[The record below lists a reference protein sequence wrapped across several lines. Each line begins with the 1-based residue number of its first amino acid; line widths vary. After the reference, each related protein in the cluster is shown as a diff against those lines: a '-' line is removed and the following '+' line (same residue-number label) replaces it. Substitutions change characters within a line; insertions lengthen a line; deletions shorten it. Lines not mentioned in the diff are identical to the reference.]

1 MAQQN
6 LVICIIA
13 PTDLY
18 CFADVA
24 KALES
29 SGCEIVSSHMSSF
42 DDHYVINLFLT
53 GNWGVLIK
61 TEALFNRLAQT
72 HNWQMLLKR
81 TDHKNILDQALLPY
95 TVNCMSID
103 KTDIPKHLE
112 NFFSEK
118 ACHLISYNSARYQSP
133 HSRVQMQSV
142 NARILVPA
150 ESNLGSFREDFYS
163 FCDDHNYE
171 AVLDPDRN

>member
-1 MAQQN
+1 MTQQN

-13 PTDLY
+13 PTNLY
-18 CFADVA
+18 CFSDVA

-29 SGCEIVSSHMSSF
+29 SGCEIINSHMSNF
-42 DDHYVINLFLT
+42 DNLSIINLFLT

-61 TEALFNRLAQT
+61 TESLFNRLAQT
-72 HNWQMLLKR
+72 HNWQMVLKR
-81 TDHKNILDQALLPY
+81 TDLKTPQTQALLPY
-95 TVNCMSID
+95 TVNCMSVD
-103 KTDIPKHLE
+103 KIDIPKHLE
-112 NFFSEK
+112 NFFTEK
-118 ACHLISYNSARYQSP
+118 ACQLISYNSSRYQSL

-150 ESNLGSFREDFYS
+150 DSNLGSFREEFYS